1 MYGLVKTMRDG
12 DGREIKLVGNAL
24 TFVIYKSYFGRDLL
38 NDIVAF
44 ARNSADAET
53 VKKFGELKVKSVEDL
68 NALSAA
74 EREKVLSAV
83 TDYKFD
89 SEFTLNFIA
98 ALIAT
103 ARYPQ
108 KADVIEI
115 ITEIPPYWL
124 ADREVIGE
132 LMEFLSLFISQ
143 KRLSVDAPENALH
156 IDGDFTSQMLYAAI
170 KTGLTVRLEDMA
182 LNVLF
187 DLLHYSSEID
197 SQTLARAEG
206 KNVRKSAPMSVAE
219 MTAKGR
225 MRG

>member
-1 MYGLVKTMRDG
+1 MYGLVKTMDDG
-12 DGREIKLVGNAL
+12 NGGKIKLAGNAL
-24 TFVIYKSYFGRDLL
+24 TFVLYKSYFGRDLL

-53 VKKFGELKVKSVEDL
+53 VKKFGELKVKSVDDL

-74 EREKVLSAV
+74 EQEKVLSAI

-143 KRLSVDAPENALH
+143 K
-156 IDGDFTSQMLYAAI
+156 
-170 KTGLTVRLEDMA
+170 
-182 LNVLF
+182 
-187 DLLHYSSEID
+187 
-197 SQTLARAEG
+197 
-206 KNVRKSAPMSVAE
+206 
-219 MTAKGR
+219 KG
-225 MRG
+225 